1 MYVAWFICIY
11 FDIWINLKML
21 QIIKFFFC
29 DRIHHPPDV
38 SHHPDFSM
46 HNKSHLLRQAS
57 DALLALY
64 HPYQKWN
71 FQKKLGRWIETWWN
85 MCFFLQVQN
94 VDLIHD
100 ATLFQTKRHCFCC
113 CKGFVLIPF
122 VKCAAMDF
130 LGFQWQLAISVYIT
144 SVKPRHGRSTPRSMS
159 LTLKCFTKSEGKK
172 RMDGWCCKSWK
183 SKMIWPKPQV
193 DRCFDIFI

>member
-1 MYVAWFICIY
+1 
-11 FDIWINLKML
+11 ML
-21 QIIKFFFC
+21 QIIKFFLTEST
-29 DRIHHPPDV
+29 IHLMSV
-38 SHHPDFSM
+38 ITPDFSM

-64 HPYQKWN
+64 HPYPKWT
-71 FQKKLGRWIETWWN
+71 FQKNWAGELKHDET
-85 MCFFLQVQN
+85 CVFFFRCKMLIWFMMQHFFRQN
-94 VDLIHD
+94 VIV
-100 ATLFQTKRHCFCC
+100 FCC
-113 CKGFVLIPF
+113 CRSFVLIPF
-122 VKCAAMDF
+122 VTCAAMDF
-130 LGFQWQLAISVYIT
+130 LGSRWQLAISVYIT

-183 SKMIWPKPQV
+183 FKMIWPKPQV

>member
-21 QIIKFFFC
+21 QIIKLFF

-38 SHHPDFSM
+38 SHHPRFFDAQQ
-46 HNKSHLLRQAS
+46 KSSPKAS
-57 DALLALY
+57 QWCLAGAVPSLSKMKISKNWAGELK
-64 HPYQKWN
+64 HD
-71 FQKKLGRWIETWWN
+71 ET
-85 MCFFLQVQN
+85 CAIFFRCKMLIWFMMQHFFRQN
-94 VDLIHD
+94 VIV
-100 ATLFQTKRHCFCC
+100 FCC
-113 CKGFVLIPF
+113 CKSFVLIPF
-122 VKCAAMDF
+122 VTCAAMDF
-130 LGFQWQLAISVYIT
+130 LGSQWQLAISVYIT

-183 SKMIWPKPQV
+183 FKMIWPKP
-193 DRCFDIFI
+193 